1 MNINFKKLN
10 QHATIPS
17 RSKEG
22 DAGYDMTAT
31 DIEIKD
37 NILTVHTG
45 IAIEIPSGYAGFLF
59 PRSSI
64 CKTNLSLTNSVGV
77 IDSNYRG
84 EIMCKFRIHDSSENI
99 YKVGDRCCQMIIFP
113 VPDVTFVEQKEL
125 SSSDRGEGGFG
136 STGN

>member
-1 MNINFKKLN
+1 MKINFKKLN
-10 QHATIPS
+10 QQATIPS

-45 IAIEIPSGYAGFLF
+45 IAVEIPSGYAGFLF

-84 EIMCKFRIHDSSENI
+84 DVCAIIEN
-99 YKVGDRCCQMIIFP
+99 YTLDDFNVSFGDRICQMKIER
-113 VPDVTFVEQKEL
+113 VEPIVFEQVEEL
-125 SSSDRGEGGFG
+125 SETNRNDKGFG
-136 STGN
+136 SSGV